1 MNSRKLIVEFV
12 TVFPVALVTGSLVTF
27 LWNFIGH
34 GESIVDWK
42 TAFSFAIMLGIL
54 LTWKKSQEF
63 KEG

>member
-1 MNSRKLIVEFV
+1 MEKVS
-12 TVFPVALVTGSLVTF
+12 
-27 LWNFIGH
+27 W
-34 GESIVDWK
+34 DWK